1 MYCKCKKKQKKQ
13 KNPIPY
19 KHKQNPNF
27 RYNKHIFKK
36 IKTTM
41 NTEQGNIK
49 IIKANLLTVNGPIAH
64 CISQD
69 LAMRKGVAKQI
80 RNKFGDTE
88 QLKRQ
93 NVQLGHIGVTTKR
106 TRETTETT
114 FCFHMVTKHRYYQKP
129 TLATFQMALQN
140 LKRQLEIKNIK
151 TISIPWIGTGLDRIP
166 RHIVWDILKQVFNK
180 TEIQVIICEL

>member
-1 MYCKCKKKQKKQ
+1 
-13 KNPIPY
+13 
-19 KHKQNPNF
+19 
-27 RYNKHIFKK
+27 
-36 IKTTM
+36 M

-80 RNKFGDTE
+80 RDKFGGTE

-93 NVQLGHIGVTTKR
+93 NVQLGRIGVTTKH
-106 TRETTETT
+106 TRGTTESTL
-114 FCFHMVTKHRYYQKP
+114 CFHMVTKHRYYQKP
-129 TLATFQMALQN
+129 ALATFQMALQN